1 MGLLRMLLASLQ
13 NHLLLEFLKRAQHRA
28 LQCQFQQR
36 NKSQE
41 SLLLQPSL
49 RAAPTNF
56 LEVAT
61 PVLRTLRTV
70 ARASRPRKTTA
81 LLPLLPSAFHY
92 TGEGKLTCVTPRH
105 AVRARLAV
113 A

>member
-61 PVLRTLRTV
+61 PEKQLVQTV
-70 ARASRPRKTTA
+70 ARASRPGGTTA
-81 LLPLLPSAFHY
+81 SRLILTSAFH
-92 TGEGKLTCVTPRH
+92 TLEASRMQGPIP
-105 AVRARLAV
+105 
-113 A
+113 